1 MNGKYRIIKNL
12 NQRQLLFSIQFQCK
26 CTVDIALHISCDTV
40 ARESLKK
47 GREKKYY
54 KWPPLWGSAWRFS
67 SRDKMD
73 GDRVLR
79 NFFDGVTL
87 SRRYLWGVSNLS
99 FKEKGFL
106 EFLLFSIFFCFF
118 LLLEKI
124 REWKRLDYFGE
135 MLDGITHLL
144 GFIKV
149 QDRKTFSQAPAD
161 VFNKGG
167 FWR

>member
-1 MNGKYRIIKNL
+1 MASALRI
-12 NQRQLLFSIQFQCK
+12 S
-26 CTVDIALHISCDTV
+26 
-40 ARESLKK
+40 
-47 GREKKYY
+47 
-54 KWPPLWGSAWRFS
+54 WRFS

-149 QDRKTFSQAPAD
+149 QDRRFHKHRLTYSIKEDFD
-161 VFNKGG
+161 DNGG
-167 FWR
+167 AKIGRIENWLVPI